1 MTVQNRPSV
10 SLDAEYR
17 EWIRRLGSRIRAAQV
32 KAAVRVNSEL
42 LRLYWSLGA
51 ELCEKTKTAKWGEGW
66 LEATSR
72 DLLSAFPEMKG
83 FSFRNL
89 KSVRQWHSFYSDG
102 TILKQPVSKSGS
114 ETVEIGKQ
122 PVSQLGEAFF
132 SVPWGHHL
140 YILQRCK
147 TVDKA
152 LFYLRKTVEN
162 NWSRSV
168 LLNFLDTDLYE
179 REGRAVTN
187 FAASLPAPGGDLAQN
202 LTRDPY
208 CFGFLELTERH
219 DERQLKDALVSNIE
233 KFLLELG
240 TGFAYMGREY
250 RLEIGDR
257 EQFLD
262 MLFYNVRLRCY
273 VVIEVKTAEFE
284 PSFVG
289 QLGAYVVAVDKILRK
304 EGDNKTIGLLI
315 CKTKDN
321 VFAKYALEATSQ
333 PIGISEYELSRLYPE
348 KVEGTIPTVEEIE
361 SHLLEGDK

>member
-1 MTVQNRPSV
+1 MTRQSSHAVA
-10 SLDAEYR
+10 LDADYR
-17 EWIRRLGSRIRAAQV
+17 EWIRALGVRIRAAQV

-42 LRLYWSLGA
+42 LRLYWALGA
-51 ELCEKTKTAKWGEGW
+51 ELAEKSKTATWGEGW

-72 DLLSAFPEMKG
+72 DLLSEFPEMKG

-89 KSVRQWHSFYSDG
+89 NSMRQWYAFYSAA
-102 TILKQPVSKSGS
+102 ILKQPVSKSGD
-114 ETVEIGKQ
+114 EAPEIEKQ
-122 PVSQLGEAFF
+122 PVSRLGEAFF

-147 TVDKA
+147 DIDKA

-187 FAASLPAPGGDLAQN
+187 FATSLPAPGGDLAQN

-219 DERQLKDALVSNIE
+219 NERQLKDALVSNIE

-250 RLEIGDR
+250 RLEIGDK

-273 VVIEVKTAEFE
+273 VVIEVKTEEFE

-289 QLGAYVVAVDKILRK
+289 QLGAYAVAVDHILRK

-321 VFAKYALEATSQ
+321 VFAKYALESTNQ

-361 SHLLEGDK
+361 SHLLESDRE

>member
-152 LFYLRKTVEN
+152 LFYLRKTVVII
-162 NWSRSV
+162 WSRSV
-168 LLNFLDTDLYE
+168 ILNLLDTDLY
-179 REGRAVTN
+179 
-187 FAASLPAPGGDLAQN
+187 
-202 LTRDPY
+202 
-208 CFGFLELTERH
+208 
-219 DERQLKDALVSNIE
+219 
-233 KFLLELG
+233 
-240 TGFAYMGREY
+240 
-250 RLEIGDR
+250 
-257 EQFLD
+257 
-262 MLFYNVRLRCY
+262 
-273 VVIEVKTAEFE
+273 
-284 PSFVG
+284 
-289 QLGAYVVAVDKILRK
+289 
-304 EGDNKTIGLLI
+304 
-315 CKTKDN
+315 
-321 VFAKYALEATSQ
+321 
-333 PIGISEYELSRLYPE
+333 
-348 KVEGTIPTVEEIE
+348 
-361 SHLLEGDK
+361 